1 MEIKLMNKGIIVKNV
16 KKVNKDLEFIKRNTN
31 IDNTNIKENEKWDV
45 DWDFRDNFN
54 WCIPDHKF

>member
-1 MEIKLMNKGIIVKNV
+1 MNKGIIVKNV

-54 WCIPDHKF
+54 WCIPNHKF